1 VNVNEMELTD
11 SDRAFQREVREF
23 YAENLNADL
32 RRAGR
37 LTTRV
42 ISEFEYGRQWQR
54 ILHAKGWGAPYWPVE
69 FGGQDWS
76 ATQRLIWEAEMAH
89 ACPPGIMSMGRDYC
103 GPCIMAFGTEEQKRY
118 FLPRIL
124 AGDDWWA
131 QGYSEP
137 NAGSDLASLQ
147 LKAEVDGSDYVL
159 NGSKIWTTFAQHA
172 NRIFCLVRTA
182 TMPAKQQ
189 GITFLLV
196 DADTPGIQIRPIMTM
211 SGEHEFNQVFFTDV
225 RVPLTRRLG
234 VENEGWN
241 VARHLLQFEH
251 GAALYGGFEVARRLS
266 WLKELATL
274 ESDGLGGRLLDDPD
288 FSRSFAEVAAD
299 CQAAQTITRQLA
311 RAAQKGDPP
320 SPWAELYNIRQ
331 REIGQRLTELLV
343 EAIGYYG
350 APFQKSALAVKPCD
364 QVIGPEH
371 ALLPT
376 IFYFNQRAATIA
388 GGTAEIHRNNVAKRL
403 LGL

>member
-1 VNVNEMELTD
+1 MLDELDLTD
-11 SDRAFQREVREF
+11 SELAFQREVRKF
-23 YAENLNADL
+23 YAENLTDDL
-32 RRAGR
+32 RKAGR

-54 ILHAKGWGAPYWPVE
+54 ILHAKGWGAPHWPVE
-69 FGGQDWS
+69 FGGQDW
-76 ATQRLIWEAEMAH
+76 TPMQRLIWESEMAR
-89 ACPPGIMSMGRDYC
+89 ARPPGIMTMGRDYC
-103 GPCIMAFGTEEQKRY
+103 APCIMAFGTEQQKNY

-147 LKAEVDGSDYVL
+147 MKATVDGSDYVL

-196 DADTPGIQIRPIMTM
+196 DLDTPGIEIRPIITIA
-211 SGEHEFNQVFFTDV
+211 GEHEFNQIFFTDV
-225 RVPLTRRLG
+225 RVPITRRLG
-234 VENEGWN
+234 AENEGWD

-251 GAALYGGFEVARRLS
+251 GAALYGGFEVARRLA
-266 WLKELATL
+266 WLKELASV
-274 ESDGLGGRLLDDPD
+274 ESDGEGGRLLDDPD
-288 FSRSFAEVAAD
+288 FSRNFAEVAAD

-311 RAAQKGDPP
+311 LAAKKGAPP

-331 REIGQRLTELLV
+331 REVGQRLTELLI
-343 EAIGYYG
+343 EALGYYG
-350 APFQKSALAVKPCD
+350 MPFQKSALAVKAESS
-364 QVIGPEH
+364 VIGPAH
-371 ALLPT
+371 AILPT
-376 IFYFNQRAATIA
+376 AFYFAQRAATIA